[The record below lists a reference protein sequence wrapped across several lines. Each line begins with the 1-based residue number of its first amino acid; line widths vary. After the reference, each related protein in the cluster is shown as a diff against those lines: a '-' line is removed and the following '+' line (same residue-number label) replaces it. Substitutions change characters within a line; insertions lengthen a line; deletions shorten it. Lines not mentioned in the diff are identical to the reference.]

1 MTNGEIMEML
11 QTERAQEQPR
21 SMSFDQIVRKIRT
34 ATTETE
40 RDEYRKILMGWN

>member
-34 ATTETE
+34 ATTETK